1 MEHSDVSGLCREVS
15 ATVSSRRLPYLWNFY
30 VSFWRFSMFY
40 LFFFL
45 SIVSFLIFSNVGAFT
60 YNSSVSQCEYF
71 SSNME
76 RTRNMS
82 IEAG

>member
-1 MEHSDVSGLCREVS
+1 
-15 ATVSSRRLPYLWNFY
+15 
-30 VSFWRFSMFY
+30 MFY

-71 SSNME
+71 SSNLE
-76 RTRNMS
+76 RSRNMS